1 VLHSTKDRY
10 DSAHD
15 CEYLDFNERQNHSGE
30 ESIINTTGFHRG
42 MCTSLS
48 RIEDILLYGVIL
60 MTTTYLCEAGFFIGL
75 ELKNYVKL
83 DDK

>member
-1 VLHSTKDRY
+1 
-10 DSAHD
+10 
-15 CEYLDFNERQNHSGE
+15 
-30 ESIINTTGFHRG
+30 